1 MNMFQTLRALG
12 PIDIRSIRRDSM
24 LSWMVFIPILS
35 AIILRFALPPL
46 SARLLERY
54 NFDLALF
61 YPALLAYFF
70 VVMSPVVFSVVIGFL
85 LLDEKDDKTLTAL
98 QVTPLSL
105 NTYLAYRIAIPVALT
120 FIIMF
125 IIFPLSGLDDLSPL
139 AILLTA
145 TAAAPL
151 APMFALYLASIA
163 ENKVQG
169 FALMKLSGAILFV
182 PIFAFFGNYGA
193 WELLFGIVPTY
204 WPMKTYALLSSGQTE
219 RVWVYLLAA
228 VLYQSAITWLFA
240 RRFNRQMTR

>member
-1 MNMFQTLRALG
+1 MNMIQTLRALG

-24 LSWMVFIPILS
+24 LSWMVFVPILS
-35 AIILRFALPPL
+35 ALILRFGLPPL

-54 NFDLALF
+54 EFDLVPF

-70 VVMSPVVFSVVIGFL
+70 VVMSPIVFSVVIGFL

-105 NTYLAYRIAIPVALT
+105 NTYLAYRIAIPVVLT
-120 FIIMF
+120 FVMMF
-125 IIFPLSGLDDLSPL
+125 IIFPLSTLDDLPPL
-139 AILLTA
+139 HILLTA

-163 ENKVQG
+163 QNKVQG

-182 PIFAFFGNYGA
+182 PIFAFFGDYGA
-193 WELLFGIVPTY
+193 WELLFGIIPTY
-204 WPMKTYALLSSGQTE
+204 WPMKTYALLTSGQTE
-219 RVWVYLLAA
+219 CVWFYLLVA
-228 VLYQSAITWLFA
+228 VVYQSAVMWLFG
-240 RRFNRQMTR
+240 RRFNRQMTM